1 MTETAK
7 NVKVSI
13 IIPVYN
19 ASKTLPECLDSILNQ
34 TMPEFEAI
42 CIDDGSA
49 DDSWEILTAYALK
62 DSRIRIIHQEN
73 QGPGKTRNHGL
84 ELAAGEYIIFVDS
97 DDYIKPMALESIC
110 RAGYAQDADIVL
122 YDGDK
127 FDAVT
132 RKRIRTTH
140 FLRMDLLPKD
150 LEIVSVQD
158 CPETIFQLTSPG
170 PWSRAVRRELIE
182 REKLCFSDL
191 KNSED
196 LFFSY
201 SAMATAERIA
211 FVPQKLY
218 MYRVGQTT
226 NVESG
231 KAKAPVD
238 FVEAYLELYRK
249 LAEKS
254 LFELC
259 KKSFGLR
266 FCSSI
271 IHAIRTI
278 DSESARK
285 EICERLCDEDVTQMH
300 VLDQSDA
307 FYNNSREVR
316 QVHYLLRDYRKDPIT
331 TPKVSVIIPVFN
343 VENYLK
349 DCLESLLNQTM
360 PDFEVLCMDDGSTDG
375 SIDLLTLYSRLD
387 SRIKVFFGKNEGAA
401 VQRNRGIDASVGE
414 YLYFMD
420 SDDMAVD
427 TLLEKTYSA
436 AIRANA
442 DVVAFDIN
450 ALDMQTGKLQGQ
462 KYCFRKANAPVGKS
476 VFSVVDAPDRIFQI
490 SNPSPWTKL
499 VRREFVLRK
508 HLRYQNLQNTNDAFF
523 AHMSMALADRITL
536 LDEQLYIYRIG
547 MTSNIQSKKEKEPEC
562 AVEAYMAIY
571 HRLVEERIFTLCEKS
586 WVAELLAILCFTLKT
601 VSSRQAYKKLYKRL
615 CQPDVVATGYLAHE
629 EDFYPD
635 RYHYNLVKKFLS
647 SPIKFADADE
657 RDAKVLI
664 PGNCQNPVVSVIIP
678 VYNVEE
684 YLTDCLTSIQ
694 NQTLKDIEI
703 ICVDDGSTD
712 SSLSILCQAAEAD
725 PRICVL
731 VQKNSGQSAARNTG
745 IQAARGKYLYYLD
758 SDDMLEPDAL
768 QFLIDTVEGNDLECI
783 LFGGKAIYDSE
794 ELLEKHGEYSDYY
807 RYKEACT
814 DPMAGADLLVLLKNV
829 KEYRVTPC
837 MQLAKTE
844 LIRNNNIH
852 FYDGIVHEDNLYTLE
867 VLLHSR
873 RCMAIPEQLYLRRI
887 RDNST
892 MTATVSVANFIGYL
906 ICYTET
912 LKLMDKFDLTAPQ
925 YEAVYSIQ
933 DTFIYHVR
941 KYYDAISEDERNWVY
956 AFCTGS
962 QRSVYRTL
970 TNLFTSAPKQSSH
983 SSGSAA
989 QNKRL
994 DDHDTALRYAQEELA
1009 VNRNR
1014 LNDHDIALRYAQ
1026 MELAELRQELHN
1038 SLSRRIARI
1047 VLWLPRKIKRF
1058 LRRILFVSARE

>member
-307 FYNNSREVR
+307 FYGNNREAR
-316 QVHYLLRDYRKDPIT
+316 QVHYLLRDYRKDT
-331 TPKVSVIIPVFN
+331 MTEPKVSVIIPVFN
-343 VENYLK
+343 VENYLE

-387 SRIKVFFGKNEGAA
+387 SRIKVFFGENEGAA

-586 WVAELLAILCFTLKT
+586 WVAELLAVLCFTLKT
-601 VSSRQAYKKLYKRL
+601 VSSRQAYKKLYQRL

-664 PGNCQNPVVSVIIP
+664 PGNCQDPVVSVIIP

-684 YLTDCLTSIQ
+684 YLADCLTSIQ

-731 VQKNSGQSAARNTG
+731 VQKNSGLSAARNTG

-768 QFLIDTVEGNDLECI
+768 QFLIDTVEDNDLECI

-829 KEYRVTPC
+829 KEYRASAC

-887 RDNST
+887 RENSI

-941 KYYDAISEDERNWVY
+941 KYYAAISGDERNWVY

-962 QRSVYRTL
+962 QRSVYRAL

-1009 VNRNR
+1009 VDRNR
-1014 LNDHDIALRYAQ
+1014 LNDHDTALRYAQ

>member
-140 FLRMDLLPKD
+140 FLRVDLLPKD

-307 FYNNSREVR
+307 FYGNNREAR
-316 QVHYLLRDYRKDPIT
+316 QVHYLLRDYWKDTIT

-343 VENYLK
+343 VENYLE

-387 SRIKVFFGKNEGAA
+387 SRIKVFFGENEGAA

-499 VRREFVLRK
+499 IRREFVLRK

-601 VSSRQAYKKLYKRL
+601 VSSRQAYKKLYQRL

-684 YLTDCLTSIQ
+684 YLADCLTSIQ

-725 PRICVL
+725 PRLHIM

-745 IQAARGKYLYYLD
+745 MQAARGKYIYYLD
-758 SDDMLEPDAL
+758 SDDILEPDAL
-768 QFLIDTVEGNDLECI
+768 QFLIDTVEDNDLECI

-873 RCMAIPEQLYLRRI
+873 RCMAIPEQFYLRRI
-887 RDNST
+887 RENST
-892 MTATVSVANFIGYL
+892 MTETVSVANFIGYL

-925 YEAVYSIQ
+925 YEAVYTIQ

-941 KYYDAISEDERNWVY
+941 KYYDAISGDERNWVY

-1014 LNDHDIALRYAQ
+1014 LNDHDTALRYAQ

>member
-140 FLRMDLLPKD
+140 FLRVDLLPKD

-170 PWSRAVRRELIE
+170 PCSRAVRRELIE

-307 FYNNSREVR
+307 FYGNNREAR
-316 QVHYLLRDYRKDPIT
+316 QVHYLLRDYRKDT
-331 TPKVSVIIPVFN
+331 MTEPKVSVIIPVFN
-343 VENYLK
+343 VENYLE

-387 SRIKVFFGKNEGAA
+387 SRIKVFFGENEGAA

-586 WVAELLAILCFTLKT
+586 WVAELLAVLCFTLKT
-601 VSSRQAYKKLYKRL
+601 VSSRQAYKKLYQRL

-664 PGNCQNPVVSVIIP
+664 PGNCQDPVVSVIIP

-684 YLTDCLTSIQ
+684 YLADCLTSIQ

-731 VQKNSGQSAARNTG
+731 VQKNSGLSAARNTG

-768 QFLIDTVEGNDLECI
+768 QFLIDTVEDNDLECI

-829 KEYRVTPC
+829 KEYRASAC

-887 RDNST
+887 RENSI

-941 KYYDAISEDERNWVY
+941 KYYAAISGDERNWVY

-962 QRSVYRTL
+962 QRSVYRAL

-1009 VNRNR
+1009 VDRNR
-1014 LNDHDIALRYAQ
+1014 LNDHDTALRYAQ

>member
-140 FLRMDLLPKD
+140 FLRMDFLPKNLD
-150 LEIVSVQD
+150 VFSLLD

-307 FYNNSREVR
+307 FYGNNREAR
-316 QVHYLLRDYRKDPIT
+316 QVHYLLRDYRKDT
-331 TPKVSVIIPVFN
+331 MTEPKVSVIIPVFN
-343 VENYLK
+343 VENYLE

-586 WVAELLAILCFTLKT
+586 WVAELLAVLCFTLKT
-601 VSSRQAYKKLYKRL
+601 VSSRQAYKKLYQRL

-647 SPIKFADADE
+647 SPIKFADVDE

-731 VQKNSGQSAARNTG
+731 VQKNSGLSAARNTG

-768 QFLIDTVEGNDLECI
+768 QFLIDTVEDNDLECI

-829 KEYRVTPC
+829 KEYRASAC

-887 RDNST
+887 RENSI

-941 KYYDAISEDERNWVY
+941 KYYAAISGDERNWVY

-1014 LNDHDIALRYAQ
+1014 LNDHDTALRYAQ

>member
-132 RKRIRTTH
+132 RKRIRSTH
-140 FLRMDLLPKD
+140 FLRMDFLPKNLD
-150 LEIVSVQD
+150 VFSLLD

-226 NVESG
+226 NVKSE
-231 KAKAPVD
+231 KAMAPVD
-238 FVEAYLELYRK
+238 FIEAYLELYRK

-307 FYNNSREVR
+307 FYGNNREAR

-387 SRIKVFFGKNEGAA
+387 SRIKVFFGENEGAA

-499 VRREFVLRK
+499 IRREFVLRK

-601 VSSRQAYKKLYKRL
+601 VSSRQAYKKLYQRL

-684 YLTDCLTSIQ
+684 YLADCLTSIQ

-731 VQKNSGQSAARNTG
+731 VQKNSGLSAARNTG

-873 RCMAIPEQLYLRRI
+873 RCMAIPGQFYLRRI
-887 RDNST
+887 RENSI

-1014 LNDHDIALRYAQ
+1014 LNDHDTALRYAQ

>member
-1 MTETAK
+1 MTETTN

-132 RKRIRTTH
+132 RNRIRTTH

-259 KKSFGLR
+259 IKSFGLR

-307 FYNNSREVR
+307 FYGNNREAR

-387 SRIKVFFGKNEGAA
+387 SRIKVFFGENEGAA

-499 VRREFVLRK
+499 IRREFVLRK

-601 VSSRQAYKKLYKRL
+601 VSSRQAYKKLYQRL

-684 YLTDCLTSIQ
+684 YLADCLTSIQ

-731 VQKNSGQSAARNTG
+731 VQKNSGLSAARNTG

-768 QFLIDTVEGNDLECI
+768 QFLIDTVEDNDLECI

-1009 VNRNR
+1009 VDRNR
-1014 LNDHDIALRYAQ
+1014 LNDHDTALGYLQAEMAEVRHTITQ
-1026 MELAELRQELHN
+1026 MQHSTSWKLG
-1038 SLSRRIARI
+1038 RII
-1047 VLWLPRKIKRF
+1047 TWLPRKLKAVF
-1058 LRRILFVSARE
+1058 LH

>member
-132 RKRIRTTH
+132 RKRIRSTH
-140 FLRMDLLPKD
+140 FLRMDFLPKNLD
-150 LEIVSVQD
+150 VFSLLD

-226 NVESG
+226 NVKSE
-231 KAKAPVD
+231 KAMAPVD
-238 FVEAYLELYRK
+238 FIEAYLELYRN

-307 FYNNSREVR
+307 FYGNNREAR
-316 QVHYLLRDYRKDPIT
+316 QVHYLLRDYRKDT
-331 TPKVSVIIPVFN
+331 MTEPKVSVIIPVFN
-343 VENYLK
+343 VENYLE

-387 SRIKVFFGKNEGAA
+387 SRIKVFFGENEGAA

-586 WVAELLAILCFTLKT
+586 WVAELLAVLCFTLKT
-601 VSSRQAYKKLYKRL
+601 VSSRQAYKKLYQRL

-664 PGNCQNPVVSVIIP
+664 PGNCQDPVVSVIIP

-684 YLTDCLTSIQ
+684 YLADCLTSIQ

-731 VQKNSGQSAARNTG
+731 VQKNSGLSAARNTG

-758 SDDMLEPDAL
+758 SDDMLKPDAL
-768 QFLIDTVEGNDLECI
+768 QFLIDTVEDNDLECI
-783 LFGGKAIYDSE
+783 LFGGKPIYDSE

-829 KEYRVTPC
+829 KEYRASAC

-887 RDNST
+887 RENSI

-941 KYYDAISEDERNWVY
+941 KYYAAISGDERNWVY

-962 QRSVYRTL
+962 QRSVYRAL

-1009 VNRNR
+1009 VDRNR
-1014 LNDHDIALRYAQ
+1014 LNDHDTALRYAQ

>member
-140 FLRMDLLPKD
+140 FLRVDLLPKD

-285 EICERLCDEDVTQMH
+285 EICERLCDEDVMQMH

-307 FYNNSREVR
+307 FYGNNREAR
-316 QVHYLLRDYRKDPIT
+316 QVHYLLRDYRKDT
-331 TPKVSVIIPVFN
+331 MTEPKVSVIIPVFN
-343 VENYLK
+343 VENYLE

-571 HRLVEERIFTLCEKS
+571 RRLVEERIFTLCEKS

-601 VSSRQAYKKLYKRL
+601 VSSRQAYKKLYQRL

-635 RYHYNLVKKFLS
+635 RYHYHLVKKLLS

-829 KEYRVTPC
+829 KEYRASAC

-1014 LNDHDIALRYAQ
+1014 LNDHDTALRYAQ

>member
-140 FLRMDLLPKD
+140 FLRVDLLPKD

-285 EICERLCDEDVTQMH
+285 EICERLCDEDVMQMH

-307 FYNNSREVR
+307 FYGNNREAR
-316 QVHYLLRDYRKDPIT
+316 QVHYLLRDYRKDT
-331 TPKVSVIIPVFN
+331 MTEPKVSVIIPVFN
-343 VENYLK
+343 VENYLE

-462 KYCFRKANAPVGKS
+462 KYCFRKANAPVGKY
-476 VFSVVDAPDRIFQI
+476 VFSVVDAPDLIFQI

-571 HRLVEERIFTLCEKS
+571 RRLVEERIFTLCEKS

-601 VSSRQAYKKLYKRL
+601 VSSRQAYKKLYQRL

-635 RYHYNLVKKFLS
+635 RYHYHLVKKLLS

-829 KEYRVTPC
+829 KEYRASAC

-1014 LNDHDIALRYAQ
+1014 LNDHDTALRYAQ

>member
-140 FLRMDLLPKD
+140 FLRVDLLPKD

-307 FYNNSREVR
+307 FYGNNREAR
-316 QVHYLLRDYRKDPIT
+316 QVHYLLRDYWKDTIT

-343 VENYLK
+343 VENYLE

-499 VRREFVLRK
+499 IRREFVLRK

-601 VSSRQAYKKLYKRL
+601 VSSRQAYKKLYQRL

-664 PGNCQNPVVSVIIP
+664 PGNCQDPVVSVIIP

-684 YLTDCLTSIQ
+684 YLADCLTSIQ

-731 VQKNSGQSAARNTG
+731 VQKNSGLSAARNTG

-768 QFLIDTVEGNDLECI
+768 QFLIDTVEDNDLECI

-829 KEYRVTPC
+829 KEYRASAC

-887 RDNST
+887 RENSI

-941 KYYDAISEDERNWVY
+941 KYYAAISGDERNWVY

-1009 VNRNR
+1009 VDRNR
-1014 LNDHDIALRYAQ
+1014 LNDHDTALRYAQ

>member
-1 MTETAK
+1 MTETTN

-19 ASKTLPECLDSILNQ
+19 ASKTLSECLDSILNQ
-34 TMPEFEAI
+34 TMQEFEAI

-84 ELAAGEYIIFVDS
+84 ELATGDYIIFVDS

-170 PWSRAVRRELIE
+170 PCSRAVRRELIE

-191 KNSED
+191 QNSED

-201 SAMATAERIA
+201 SAMATAERIT

-231 KAKAPVD
+231 KVKAPVD
-238 FVEAYLELYRK
+238 FVEAYLEIYRK
-249 LAEKS
+249 LAKKS

-307 FYNNSREVR
+307 FYGNNREAR
-316 QVHYLLRDYRKDPIT
+316 QVHYLLRDYRKDT
-331 TPKVSVIIPVFN
+331 MTEPKVSVIIPVFN
-343 VENYLK
+343 VENYLE

-427 TLLEKTYSA
+427 TLLEKTHSA

-586 WVAELLAILCFTLKT
+586 WVAELLAVLCFTLKT
-601 VSSRQAYKKLYKRL
+601 VSSRQAYKKLYQRL

-647 SPIKFADADE
+647 SPIKFADVEE
-657 RDAKVLI
+657 RDVKVLI

-684 YLTDCLTSIQ
+684 YLADCLTSIQ

-731 VQKNSGQSAARNTG
+731 VQKNSGLSAARNTG

-768 QFLIDTVEGNDLECI
+768 QFLIDTVEDNDLECI

-829 KEYRVTPC
+829 KEYRASAC

-887 RDNST
+887 RDNSI
-892 MTATVSVANFIGYL
+892 MTATVSVANLIGYL

-925 YEAVYSIQ
+925 YEAIYAIQ
-933 DTFIYHVR
+933 DTLIYHVR
-941 KYYDAISEDERNWVY
+941 KCYSAISGDERNWVY

-962 QRSVYRTL
+962 QRRVYRTL
-970 TNLFTSAPKQSSH
+970 TNLFTCAPKQSSH
-983 SSGSAA
+983 SSDSAA

-1014 LNDHDIALRYAQ
+1014 LNDHDTALKHAQ
-1026 MELAELRQELHN
+1026 MELAELRLELHN
-1038 SLSRRIARI
+1038 SLSRRISRI
-1047 VLWLPRKIKRF
+1047 MLWLPRKIKRF
-1058 LRRILFVSARE
+1058 LRRALFVSARE

>member
-132 RKRIRTTH
+132 RKRIRSTH
-140 FLRMDLLPKD
+140 FLRMDFLPKNLD
-150 LEIVSVQD
+150 VFSLLD

-191 KNSED
+191 KNSEY

-238 FVEAYLELYRK
+238 FIEAYLELYRK

-343 VENYLK
+343 VENYLE

-387 SRIKVFFGKNEGAA
+387 SRIKVFFGENEGAA

-427 TLLEKTYSA
+427 TLLEKTYTTA
-436 AIRANA
+436 KNA
-442 DVVAFDIN
+442 DADIVVLDAFILN
-450 ALDMQTGKLQGQ
+450 EATQ
-462 KYCFRKANAPVGKS
+462 KIEQPTHCFRKAHVPLEKS
-476 VFSVVDAPDRIFQI
+476 VFSVSDIYEHIFQLAT
-490 SNPSPWTKL
+490 PAPWSRL
-499 VRREFVLRK
+499 FRREFVLRK
-508 HLRYQNLQNTNDAFF
+508 QLRYQNLQNTNDAYFTQT
-523 AHMSMALADRITL
+523 ALALAERITT
-536 LDEQLYIYRIG
+536 LDERLYLYRKG
-547 MTSNIQSKKEKEPEC
+547 MASNTQSKKDKAPEC
-562 AVEAYMAIY
+562 VIDAYLAIQR
-571 HRLVEERIFTLCEKS
+571 RLVTEGIWTLCEKS
-586 WVAELLAILCFTLKT
+586 WICEFLAVMCFSFKTL
-601 VSSRQAYKKLYKRL
+601 SARESYKRL
-615 CQPDVVATGYLAHE
+615 
-629 EDFYPD
+629 
-635 RYHYNLVKKFLS
+635 YHRLTSPEITSLGIFEHDKSYYHNYTHCELVKKFLS
-647 SPIKFADADE
+647 SPIKFADVEE
-657 RDAKVLI
+657 RDVKVLI

-684 YLTDCLTSIQ
+684 YLADCLTSIQ

-731 VQKNSGQSAARNTG
+731 VQKNSGLSAARNTG

-768 QFLIDTVEGNDLECI
+768 QFLIDTVEDNDLECI

-829 KEYRVTPC
+829 KEYRASAC

-873 RCMAIPEQLYLRRI
+873 RCMAIPGQFYLRRI
-887 RDNST
+887 RENSI

-1014 LNDHDIALRYAQ
+1014 LNDHDTALRYAQ

>member
-1 MTETAK
+1 MTETTN

-19 ASKTLPECLDSILNQ
+19 ASKTLSECLDSILNQ
-34 TMPEFEAI
+34 TMQEFEAI

-84 ELAAGEYIIFVDS
+84 ELATGDYIIFVDS

-110 RAGYAQDADIVL
+110 RAGDVQDADIVL

-158 CPETIFQLTSPG
+158 CPETIFQLTSSA

-191 KNSED
+191 QNSED
-196 LFFSY
+196 LFFSF

-231 KAKAPVD
+231 KVKAPVD
-238 FVEAYLELYRK
+238 FVEAYLEIYRK
-249 LAEKS
+249 LAKKS

-307 FYNNSREVR
+307 FYGNSREAR
-316 QVHYLLRDYRKDPIT
+316 QVHYLLRDYRKNPIT

-343 VENYLK
+343 VEKYLE

-360 PDFEVLCMDDGSTDG
+360 PDFEVLCMDDGSTDN
-375 SIDLLTLYSRLD
+375 SRNLLILYSRLD
-387 SRIKVFFGKNEGAA
+387 SRIKVFLGNNEGAA

-536 LDEQLYIYRIG
+536 LDKQLYIYRIG

-586 WVAELLAILCFTLKT
+586 WVAELLAIICFTLKT
-601 VSSRQAYKKLYKRL
+601 VSSRQAYKKLYQRL
-615 CQPDVVATGYLAHE
+615 CQPDVAATGYLAHK

-635 RYHYNLVKKFLS
+635 RYHYELVKKFLD
-647 SPIKFADADE
+647 SPIKFADVDE

-684 YLTDCLTSIQ
+684 YLSDCLTSIQ

-712 SSLSILCQAAEAD
+712 SSLSILCQAAEED
-725 PRICVL
+725 PRLHIM
-731 VQKNSGQSAARNTG
+731 VQKNSGLSAARNTG

-768 QFLIDTVEGNDLECI
+768 QFLIDTVEDNDLECI
-783 LFGGKAIYDSE
+783 LFGGKAIYESE

-829 KEYRVTPC
+829 KEYHASAC

-873 RCMAIPEQLYLRRI
+873 RCMAIPEQLYLRRV
-887 RDNST
+887 RENSI

-912 LKLMDKFDLTAPQ
+912 LKLMDKFDLTSPQ
-925 YEAVYSIQ
+925 CNAIYQIQ
-933 DTFIYHVR
+933 NMMMDHIGKNYWALSV
-941 KYYDAISEDERNWVY
+941 DERLWIPTY
-956 AFCTGS
+956 CTSS
-962 QRSVYRTL
+962 QRCVYQTL
-970 TNLFTSAPKQSSH
+970 TNLLIRAKNLDNAVP
-983 SSGSAA
+983 ADNA

-994 DDHDTALRYAQEELA
+994 NDHDTALRYAQEELA

-1014 LNDHDIALRYAQ
+1014 LNDHDTALKHAQ
-1026 MELAELRQELHN
+1026 MELAELRLELHN
-1038 SLSRRIARI
+1038 SLSRRISRI
-1047 VLWLPRKIKRF
+1047 MLWLPRKIKRF
-1058 LRRILFVSARE
+1058 LRRALFVSARE

>member
-140 FLRMDLLPKD
+140 FLRVDLLPKD

-307 FYNNSREVR
+307 FYGNNREAR
-316 QVHYLLRDYRKDPIT
+316 QVHYLLRDYWKDTIT

-343 VENYLK
+343 VENYLE

-462 KYCFRKANAPVGKS
+462 KYCFRKANAPMGKS

-601 VSSRQAYKKLYKRL
+601 VSSRQAYKKLYQRL

-684 YLTDCLTSIQ
+684 YLADCLTSIQ

-758 SDDMLEPDAL
+758 SDDMLKPDAL
-768 QFLIDTVEGNDLECI
+768 QFLIDTVEDNDLECI
-783 LFGGKAIYDSE
+783 LFGGKPIYDSE

-887 RDNST
+887 RENST

-933 DTFIYHVR
+933 DTFIYHVK

-1014 LNDHDIALRYAQ
+1014 LNDHDTALRYAQ

-1058 LRRILFVSARE
+1058 LRRISFVSARE

>member
-140 FLRMDLLPKD
+140 FLRMDLLPKNLD
-150 LEIVSVQD
+150 VFSLLD

-170 PWSRAVRRELIE
+170 PCSRAVRRELIE

-307 FYNNSREVR
+307 FYGNNREAR

-343 VENYLK
+343 VENYLE

-427 TLLEKTYSA
+427 TLLEKTHSA

-586 WVAELLAILCFTLKT
+586 WVAELLAVLCFTLKT
-601 VSSRQAYKKLYKRL
+601 VSSRQAYKKLYQRL

-664 PGNCQNPVVSVIIP
+664 PGNCQDPVVSVIIP

-684 YLTDCLTSIQ
+684 YLADCLTSIQ

-731 VQKNSGQSAARNTG
+731 VQKNSGLSAARNTG

-768 QFLIDTVEGNDLECI
+768 QFLIDTVEDNDLECI

-829 KEYRVTPC
+829 KEYRASAC

-887 RDNST
+887 RENSI

-941 KYYDAISEDERNWVY
+941 KYYAAISGDERNWVY

-1009 VNRNR
+1009 VDRNR
-1014 LNDHDIALRYAQ
+1014 LNDHDTALRYAQ

>member
-84 ELAAGEYIIFVDS
+84 ELATGEYIIFVDS

-226 NVESG
+226 NVESS

-285 EICERLCDEDVTQMH
+285 EICERLCDEDVMQMH

-307 FYNNSREVR
+307 FYGNNREAR
-316 QVHYLLRDYRKDPIT
+316 QVHYLLRDYRKDT
-331 TPKVSVIIPVFN
+331 MTEPKVSVIIPVFN
-343 VENYLK
+343 VENYLE

-462 KYCFRKANAPVGKS
+462 KYCFRKANAPMGKS

-586 WVAELLAILCFTLKT
+586 WVAELLAVLCFTLKT
-601 VSSRQAYKKLYKRL
+601 VSSRQAYKKLYQRL

-664 PGNCQNPVVSVIIP
+664 PGNCQDPVVSVIIP

-684 YLTDCLTSIQ
+684 YLADCLTSIQ

-731 VQKNSGQSAARNTG
+731 VQKNSGLSAARNTG

-768 QFLIDTVEGNDLECI
+768 QFLIDTVEDNDLECI

-829 KEYRVTPC
+829 KEYRASAC

-887 RDNST
+887 RENSI

-941 KYYDAISEDERNWVY
+941 KYYAAISGDERNWVY

-1009 VNRNR
+1009 VDRNR
-1014 LNDHDIALRYAQ
+1014 LNDHDTALRYAQ

>member
-132 RKRIRTTH
+132 RKRIRSTH
-140 FLRMDLLPKD
+140 FLRMDFLPKNLD
-150 LEIVSVQD
+150 AFSLLD

-226 NVESG
+226 NVKSE
-231 KAKAPVD
+231 KAMAPVD
-238 FVEAYLELYRK
+238 FIEAYLELYRK

-285 EICERLCDEDVTQMH
+285 EICERLCDENVTQMH

-343 VENYLK
+343 VENYLE

-387 SRIKVFFGKNEGAA
+387 SRIKVFFGENEGAA

-499 VRREFVLRK
+499 IRREFVLRK

-601 VSSRQAYKKLYKRL
+601 VSSRQAYKKLYQRL

-678 VYNVEE
+678 VYNVAE

-731 VQKNSGQSAARNTG
+731 VQKNSGLSAARNTG

-768 QFLIDTVEGNDLECI
+768 QFLIDTVEDNDLECI

-829 KEYRVTPC
+829 KEYRASAC

-873 RCMAIPEQLYLRRI
+873 RCMAIPGQFYLRRI
-887 RDNST
+887 RENSI

-933 DTFIYHVR
+933 DTFIYHVK

-962 QRSVYRTL
+962 QRSVYRAL

-994 DDHDTALRYAQEELA
+994 DDHDTALHYAQEELA

-1014 LNDHDIALRYAQ
+1014 LNDHDTALRYAQ